1 MEELESKGPVRVSE
15 VEAAQKEILKTARR
29 LADEG
34 QISLGEAGGEA
45 FV

>member
-1 MEELESKGPVRVSE
+1 VRLSE
-15 VEAAQKEILKTARR
+15 VEAQQKEILVIVRR

-34 QISLGEAGGEA
+34 QIVIGGGGEEK

>member
-1 MEELESKGPVRVSE
+1 RLSE
-15 VEAAQKEILKTARR
+15 VEAEQKEILKTARR

-34 QISLGEAGGEA
+34 QLVLGGRGSDDA

>member
-1 MEELESKGPVRVSE
+1 VRLSE
-15 VEAAQKEILKTARR
+15 VEGEQKEILKTARR

-34 QISLGEAGGEA
+34 QLQLGGGGEGDA